1 MSTKSK
7 VQIAI
12 DRGGT
17 FCDIWANIP
26 GQGETVFKIL
36 SEDSQNYADAPA
48 EGIRV
53 VLEKFTGRK
62 IAKNEKL
69 DGSLIEWVRM
79 GTTVATNA
87 LLERKG
93 EKFVYFTTKGFED
106 VLEIGT
112 QARPELFNLKVKT
125 PETLFDKV
133 IGVDERITVETSSDD
148 PNEQIIDLQD
158 KNVIRTPSGT
168 YIRVIKQLDV
178 SAVRKSLQK
187 VYDIGYRS
195 LAICFAHAYLYD
207 VHEKKVAEI
216 AHEIGFRYVSI
227 SSDVSRT
234 ISYLHRGNATCID
247 AYLTP
252 RIQNYVSK
260 FLSSFSVVPKV
271 QFMQSNG
278 GLVDARHFRG
288 INAIL
293 SGPAGGVVGVRE
305 TCFENVPLV
314 GFDMGGTSTD
324 VSRCDGSDFD
334 ISYSGIIAGLEISAP
349 QLRIHTVAAGGGSIL
364 HWEKGLFRVGPQS
377 AGSDPGA
384 ACYRKGGP
392 LTVTDA
398 NLFLGRLVVSEFPHI
413 FGRSGKEPLDKDIVE
428 AKFIELAHQISYD
441 TGKKIDPHEVA
452 LGFLRVANV
461 KMANSIREI
470 TESRGYSA
478 KDHVLVSFGGAG
490 SQNCTSVARNL
501 GISRVLIHKYSSILS
516 SYGIAL
522 ARISKQEKSPF
533 VSEYNCTADIK
544 EQTKNIINE
553 LKGKIAKE
561 IKENLRSPLSFSV
574 HIGMKYKGS
583 NTILEVPYN
592 TNDLKGTFLKI
603 HKREFGFILPSKTII
618 LTQTVSVRGTSS
630 EKNGHKVDIQQ
641 ELKKN
646 VGSKFVSGT
655 HNSRQGVFFDVHT
668 LPKTRTSPTKNSI
681 EELQTPIFKLPELK
695 TGDRIRGPALIV
707 DATQTILVEPQS
719 TATILLDHVIL
730 DLEHDEE
737 KSLYVGRGDI
747 INLDTPLSKADPILL
762 TVFGHRFMGIA
773 ETMGRTLQRT
783 AVSTSIK
790 ERLDFSCAI
799 FGPDGSLV
807 ANAPHIPIHLGSLS
821 NAIIYQH
828 NLWKGKL
835 KPGDVLVT
843 NHPEAGGT
851 HLPDIT
857 VITPVF
863 HEGEIV
869 FYVAS
874 RGHHADIGGAGI
886 TAMSPNSRRLWQEG
900 VSIKSF
906 KLVKEG
912 DFDEEGIVKMFM
924 KAGEYPGCSATRK
937 INDNIN
943 DLRAQVS
950 ANQKGIRLVQ
960 ALFEEFGKGFVQF
973 YMAAIRNNAEQ
984 AVREF
989 FRDMHRVH
997 GGKALHA
1004 VDYFDDGIPV
1014 KLSITFDGEA
1024 GEATFDFTGTGPE
1037 EYGPMNAPASI
1048 TASCVMYVVRCLI
1061 DLDIPLNQGCLVPC
1075 HIVIPKGTI
1084 LNPIGDVAI
1093 CGSTISGQ
1101 RITDTILKCFG
1112 VAAASQGDANSFGW
1126 GRGGKDPY
1134 TGKVLPGFATG
1145 EALGGGVGAMEGYKG
1160 ASACNVHCTNT
1171 KTTDIEIVETRTPV
1185 LVTKWS
1191 IRRGS
1196 GGRGKWY
1203 GGDGAT
1209 REIQALVPLRVSIIS
1224 ERRIYHPY
1232 GIMGGESGDCGSN
1245 YWFRKM
1251 PDGTYLKIHMN
1262 AKEIIYVNTGDRVQ
1276 INTPG
1281 GGGYR
1286 KAE

>member
-1 MSTKSK
+1 MSVNSK

-26 GQGETVFKIL
+26 GQGETIFKIL

-48 EGIRV
+48 EGIRI

-62 IAKNEKL
+62 IARGEKL
-69 DGSLIEWVRM
+69 DGDLIEWVRM

-93 EKFVYFTTKGFED
+93 EKFVYLTTKGFED

-112 QARPELFNLKVKT
+112 QARPELFNLKVKK
-125 PETLFDKV
+125 PETLFNEV
-133 IGVDERITVETSSDD
+133 IGIDERITVETSSDD
-148 PNEQIIDLQD
+148 PNEQIIDLQN
-158 KNVIRTPSGT
+158 KNVILTPSGT
-168 YIRVIKQLDV
+168 YIRIIKKLDV
-178 SAVRKSLQK
+178 LAARKIIQS
-187 VYDIGYRS
+187 VYDKGYRS
-195 LAICFAHAYLYD
+195 LAVCFAHAYLYD
-207 VHEKKVAEI
+207 THERKVAEI
-216 AHEIGFRYVSI
+216 ARQIGFKYVSI

-252 RIQNYVSK
+252 CIQNYVSK

-278 GLVDARHFRG
+278 GLVDARQFRG

-293 SGPAGGVVGVRE
+293 SGPAGGAVGVKE

-324 VSRCDGSDFD
+324 VSRCDGSDLD
-334 ISYSGIIAGLEISAP
+334 ISYSGITAGLEVSAP

-392 LTVTDA
+392 LTITDA

-413 FGRSGKEPLDKDIVE
+413 FGHSGNEPLDKDIVE
-428 AKFIELAHQISYD
+428 DKFITLANRISHD
-441 TGKKIDPHEVA
+441 TGKRIDPHEVA

-470 TESRGYSA
+470 TESRGYAA

-522 ARISKQEKSPF
+522 ARVSKQEKAPF
-533 VSEYNCTADIK
+533 ISEYNCTTEIK
-544 EQTKNIINE
+544 DETRDLINE
-553 LKGKIAKE
+553 LEAKIANE
-561 IKENLRSPLSFSV
+561 IQENSNSSLSFSV

-583 NTILEVPYN
+583 NTVLEVPYD
-592 TNDLKGTFLKI
+592 TDDLKETFLKV
-603 HKREFGFILPSKTII
+603 HKREFGFILPSKTSI
-618 LTQTVSVRGTSS
+618 LTQTISVRGTSS
-630 EKNGHKVDIQQ
+630 EKKGNEVNIEE
-641 ELKKN
+641 ELKEN
-646 VGSKFVSGT
+646 AGDTFVPKTGK
-655 HNSRQGVFFDVHT
+655 RMQGVFFDILT
-668 LPKTRTSPTKNSI
+668 LDETGAVTIRNSTMEI
-681 EELQTPIFKLPELK
+681 QTPIFRLPELR
-695 TGDRIRGPALIV
+695 TGDRIQGPALIV

-719 TATILLDHVIL
+719 TATVLSDHVIL
-730 DLEHDEE
+730 DLRQFEG
-737 KSLYVGRGDI
+737 KSMYIGRGDTI
-747 INLDTPLSKADPILL
+747 DLDTPLSKADPILL

-773 ETMGRTLQRT
+773 ETMGKTLQRT
-783 AVSTSIK
+783 AASTSIK

-863 HEGEIV
+863 HQGEIV

-912 DFDEEGIVKMFM
+912 DFDEKGIVDLFM

-943 DLRAQVS
+943 DLHAQIS

-960 ALFEEFGKGFVQF
+960 ALFEEFGKRFVQF

-989 FRDMHRVH
+989 FCDMYHVH
-997 GGKALHA
+997 GGKPLHA

-1014 KLSITFDGEA
+1014 ELSITFDGKK

-1048 TASCVMYVVRCLI
+1048 TASCIMYVVRCLI

-1101 RITDTILKCFG
+1101 RITDVILKCFG

-1134 TGKVLPGFATG
+1134 TGKILPGFATG
-1145 EALGGGVGAMEGYKG
+1145 EALGGGVGAMEGYTG

-1209 REIQALVPLRVSIIS
+1209 REIEALVPLRISIIS

-1232 GIMGGESGDCGSN
+1232 GIMGGEPGGCGSN

-1262 AKEIIYVNTGDRVQ
+1262 AKEIIYVGTGDRVQ

-1281 GGGYR
+1281 GGGYG
-1286 KAE
+1286 KIE